1 MFLIF
6 FFLISLYQSLG
17 SVFSPIWIP
26 TVYLQANTI
35 QIFTSYTISGTTR
48 TSTLNF
54 ISAFSGTPQVGY
66 AIKSYK
72 GILYIYDVGN
82 DHLLSEYLETNLT
95 GIATTSLTINIKV
108 LTGTNINL
116 LGLSYIGID
125 PNFPYHLNSLCNIA
139 VN

>member
-17 SVFSPIWIP
+17 AVFSPIWIP
-26 TVYLQANTI
+26 TTYLQANTI

-54 ISAFSGTPQVGY
+54 ISAFSGTPKVGY

-72 GILYIYDVGN
+72 GILIY
-82 DHLLSEYLETNLT
+82 L
-95 GIATTSLTINIKV
+95 
-108 LTGTNINL
+108 
-116 LGLSYIGID
+116 
-125 PNFPYHLNSLCNIA
+125 
-139 VN
+139 